1 MPKTVLLFLAL
12 FSVVAHAQTNDAIKV
27 HIEILADSSNR
38 ITAAVEVAPNT
49 NARELLD
56 RLFKMEYMDFTKRF
70 VVGIAGFKVSPR
82 EKKFWKLEIDGTEAQ
97 VGIAEVVIKHETR
110 LRWSVA
116 RF

>member
-1 MPKTVLLFLAL
+1 MRKSFLFFILLLPTVALAQASAAL
-12 FSVVAHAQTNDAIKV
+12 KV
-27 HIEILADSSNR
+27 HIEIVADSSNHLV
-38 ITAAVEVAPNT
+38 AHVQVAPNT
-49 NARELLD
+49 NGRELME

-82 EKKFWKLEIDGTEAQ
+82 EKQFWKLEIDGAEAQ
-97 VGIAEVVIKHETR
+97 VGIAEVVLKHETR